1 MASIDD
7 LKGVISSKNGVA
19 RSNLFNVI
27 LPVYT
32 KAGLRISS
40 ASTPYEMNIL
50 CRDVNLPGRQTLT
63 RDRVYGLQR
72 RKIAY
77 GFAQDDVSLTFL
89 LLQDYGAKKYFEDW
103 KQAVVNQNSLEIN
116 YHDDYV
122 ADVIIQQLNKD
133 GNPIYT
139 CRLLEAFPTTMTALQ
154 FNNEQDGLLEFNLQL
169 SYTNWTGTFHNVS

>member
-77 GFAQDDVSLTFL
+77 GFAQEEISLNFL
-89 LLQDYGAKKYFEDW
+89 LLGHGPWRDQPE
-103 KQAVVNQNSLEIN
+103 AVFAVLRRFI
-116 YHDDYV
+116 
-122 ADVIIQQLNKD
+122 
-133 GNPIYT
+133 
-139 CRLLEAFPTTMTALQ
+139 TAAQ
-154 FNNEQDGLLEFNLQL
+154 K
-169 SYTNWTGTFHNVS
+169 